1 MSILDFVSAAL
12 LLAGAFFFLAG
23 TVGLLRF
30 PDVYTRLHALTKVD
44 NLALGFVV
52 LALILRADSLRSML
66 KLGLIWALTI
76 CAGATAAYLVAHSA
90 RLNGVSPWRAP
101 GSEGPS

>member
-1 MSILDFVSAAL
+1 MSPLDLLSAAL

-52 LALILRADSLRSML
+52 LALILRADSVGSML
-66 KLGLIWALTI
+66 KLGLIWVLALA
-76 CAGATAAYLVAHSA
+76 AGATAAYLVAHSA
-90 RLNGVSPWRAP
+90 RMNGVPPWRAP
-101 GSEGPS
+101 GSEEPS

>member
-1 MSILDFVSAAL
+1 MSVVDVVSTAL
-12 LLAGAFFFLAG
+12 LLAGGFFFLAG

-52 LALILRADSLRSML
+52 LALILRADSLGSIL
-66 KLGLIWALTI
+66 KLGLIWGLAI
-76 CAGATAAYLVAHSA
+76 GAGATSAYLVAQSA
-90 RLNGVSPWRAP
+90 RANGVPPWRAP